1 MRPLLAQT
9 SARSLES
16 PHSLPASPPATSA
29 ALQRW
34 LIGLLL
40 TVVAVAVCY
49 LWLDRPL
56 ALFAHAHSGERETFA
71 RFTHIPDPFIPL
83 ACVVFVACGL
93 WVLAGRILTRPMA
106 PAALASIS
114 VIVAET
120 TKSGLKYIFGR
131 LWPDTW
137 VQNNPSFIHDDAYG
151 FNFFHGGPGY
161 ASFPSGHTTVTCA
174 LISVLWILYPQL
186 RALLCARRSGGRGRA
201 DRRQLPLPQRR
212 DRRWLPRHLDRLDD
226 GRLWRARQSA

>member
-1 MRPLLAQT
+1 M
-9 SARSLES
+9 
-16 PHSLPASPPATSA
+16 SLPASPPATSA

-56 ALFAHAHSGERETFA
+56 ALFAHAQSGERETFA

-93 WVLAGRILTRPMA
+93 WVLAGRMMTRPMMA
-106 PAALASIS
+106 GALASIS

-137 VQNNPSFIHDDAYG
+137 VQNNPSFIHDNAYG
-151 FNFFHGGPGY
+151 FNFFHGGTGY

-174 LISVLWILYPQL
+174 LISVLWILYPRL
-186 RALLCARRSGGRGRA
+186 RALYALVVLAVGVGLIGANYHFLSDVIAGGFLGTSTG
-201 DRRQLPLPQRR
+201 
-212 DRRWLPRHLDRLDD
+212 WMTVV
-226 GRLWRARQSA
+226 LWRARQSA